1 MNFFK
6 KIFKKKQR
14 VNLTPKE
21 VEKYYDEWT
30 DRYIEG
36 FGDTFQS
43 YRTDSLPAL
52 FDYMIESSGIKNN
65 QIIIDAG
72 CGICGP
78 AIYFASQR
86 NVHIHALTLSEYQC
100 KISKENI
107 KKSTD
112 LIGKIEVQ
120 QGDFHHLEDY
130 YPNNSVDL
138 IYFLE
143 SLTHST
149 DIAKV
154 LESCKKVL
162 KKGGKVYIKDLYYN
176 NVTDRKTKKEIDKA
190 VENVNKEFCLYVE
203 DISLLKNKIIDSG
216 FKINL
221 NRQLQ
226 IPFNPEIGNKFVA
239 DNEIVIYNNQKGLY
253 DGMGVPYLAYYES
266 LIEKI

>member
-6 KIFKKKQR
+6 NLFKPKEKEK
-14 VNLTPKE
+14 LTP
-21 VEKYYDEWT
+21 EKVQNYYEEWT
-30 DRYIEG
+30 DRYIKG

-52 FDYMIESSGIKNN
+52 FDYIIAGSEMKDK
-65 QIIIDAG
+65 QTIIDAG

-78 AIYFASQR
+78 AIYFASQLD
-86 NVHIHALTLSEYQC
+86 VHIHALTLSEYQC
-100 KISKENI
+100 QIANENI
-107 KKSTD
+107 QKAVPLK
-112 LIGKIEVQ
+112 GKVDVL
-120 QGDFHHLEDY
+120 QGDFHTLEEY
-130 YPNNSVDL
+130 YPAESIDL

-149 DIAKV
+149 DIPKV

-176 NVTDRKTKKEIDKA
+176 NVTDRKIKREIDKA
-190 VENVNKEFCLYVE
+190 VENVNREFCLYVE
-203 DISLLKNKIIDSG
+203 DISILKEKIVDAG

-221 NRQLQ
+221 LRQLQ
-226 IPFNPEIGNKFVA
+226 IPFRPEIGNQFVA
-239 DNEIVIYNNQKGLY
+239 DNEIVVYHNQKGLY

-266 LIEKI
+266 LIEKV